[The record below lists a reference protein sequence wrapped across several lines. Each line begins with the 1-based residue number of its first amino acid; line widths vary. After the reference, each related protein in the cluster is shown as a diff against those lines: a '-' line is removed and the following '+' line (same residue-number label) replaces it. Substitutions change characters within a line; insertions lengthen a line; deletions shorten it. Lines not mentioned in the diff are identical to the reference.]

1 MAFRWPALGRSGDA
15 WPGVTISGV
24 VILAAAV
31 LADAFGDP
39 PRGGP
44 RLVIGLALGAVLV
57 VAGYLLRLWER
68 RESEVCRSKRND

>member
-1 MAFRWPALGRSGDA
+1 VPLRWPRFGRATEA

-44 RLVIGLALGAVLV
+44 RLGVGLALGAVLLV
-57 VAGYLLRLWER
+57 LGYLLRLWER
-68 RESEVCRSKRND
+68 REG